1 MGIGEMGGVLGD
13 EGVVTSDGIA
23 WNGGE
28 RGRRNEE
35 EEEEGEEEKK
45 RRKRRR
51 KRRRVI
57 RDSFFI

>member
-45 RRKRRR
+45 EEEEEEEEEEG
-51 KRRRVI
+51 
-57 RDSFFI
+57 D

>member
-23 WNGGE
+23 WNGRGGE
-28 RGRRNEE
+28 GMRKRKKRVRKR
-35 EEEEGEEEKK
+35 KK

-57 RDSFFI
+57 RDTFFI